1 MSNKLSWRADNFPW
15 SLAQEPNHDWKSIN
29 IISAD
34 VANVEPCSSSSLTAT
49 FKEQVRRCSQ
59 YFFFHLRLAG
69 GRSSQ
74 CVVCLHQV
82 RHISNVLIHHIISQ
96 TTDLGRP
103 GSDKKNTLQLLVML
117 LLFTLQDFFLE
128 WQGDVLIVPLILV
141 IFLFPIFIIST
152 ETKNIFLVNHI
163 CIEQVKGRVVSKI
176 NLFFHS
182 KISPGLPW
190 PTCSISYL
198 FLPTLYLV
206 VVQFLDFP
214 PQPLSLLLLRRSG
227 TFSSGAKYLVHLKR
241 KRV

>member
-1 MSNKLSWRADNFPW
+1 M
-15 SLAQEPNHDWKSIN
+15 
-29 IISAD
+29 
-34 VANVEPCSSSSLTAT
+34 
-49 FKEQVRRCSQ
+49 
-59 YFFFHLRLAG
+59 
-69 GRSSQ
+69 
-74 CVVCLHQV
+74 VCLHQV

-141 IFLFPIFIIST
+141 IFLFALPIFIIST
-152 ETKNIFLVNHI
+152 EKYFLTNHV
-163 CIEQVKGRVVSKI
+163 CIEQGKGRVVLKI

-206 VVQFLDFP
+206 VVQFSDFP
-214 PQPLSLLLLRRSG
+214 LQPLSLLLLRRSG
-227 TFSSGAKYLVHLKR
+227 TFSSGAFIFGASKKELSVGLI
-241 KRV
+241 